1 MMKNNQLLSDL
12 SLLGFLLLNF
22 IVAIFVGMNPERFAQ
37 NIIFMNIAMIL
48 AIVTYFT
55 TITMGLVLNLLFIF
69 GQGSYALFLA
79 TTNSQ
84 SVSLNLYFWLVMTPL
99 FSVMIY
105 LFSYHTKELQAENH
119 QLERKTRQLGTLDA
133 ETRLRTMT
141 AYKEDALVFMSTSRR
156 FNLPVSMVVI
166 QVKYWNELQRML
178 DDEQISEVIKR
189 VTRSTKE
196 AIRDNDVLYVL
207 DREHLTW
214 GLLLFTDQDGSKI
227 VTDRIKEFFE
237 KSAREFSDLHTVDL
251 VIQAGAAQFDKETIH
266 TPYDFVEAAI
276 KELEYDV

>member
-84 SVSLNLYFWLVMTPL
+84 SVS
-99 FSVMIY
+99 
-105 LFSYHTKELQAENH
+105 
-119 QLERKTRQLGTLDA
+119 QLEFVF
-133 ETRLRTMT
+133 
-141 AYKEDALVFMSTSRR
+141 LVS
-156 FNLPVSMVVI
+156 
-166 QVKYWNELQRML
+166 
-178 DDEQISEVIKR
+178 DDLSV
-189 VTRSTKE
+189 
-196 AIRDNDVLYVL
+196 
-207 DREHLTW
+207 
-214 GLLLFTDQDGSKI
+214 
-227 VTDRIKEFFE
+227 
-237 KSAREFSDLHTVDL
+237 
-251 VIQAGAAQFDKETIH
+251 
-266 TPYDFVEAAI
+266 
-276 KELEYDV
+276 